1 MTFTNDLAIGRRAE
15 KEFAKVLLDNTE
27 EFRVVSLE
35 FAQGKFKDWDIKID
49 CIPDWILTYEIK
61 SDTMADKTW
70 NFVIEF
76 RGNKWNASWIYAS
89 KADYI
94 VYYVK
99 WEWWIQE
106 RGELILRLINTEKEE
121 VMGGDGKLTS
131 MWKIKCTELPN
142 LFSKIKTNGQRG
154 EETTEGTGEAG

>member
-1 MTFTNDLAIGRRAE
+1 MTFTNDLAIGRKAE

-61 SDTMADKTW
+61 SDTMASSTW

-76 RGNKWNASWIYAS
+76 RGSKWNASWIYTS

-121 VMGGDGKLTS
+121 VKGGDGKLTS

-142 LFSKIKTNGQRG
+142 LFSKIETNGQGG
-154 EETTEGTGEAG
+154 EKNA